1 MYSLLV
7 SSFIRV
13 YLNICFMSQSPSLCK
28 ELPYLSIRYLVRL
41 QIYFILIII
50 IIITTTTNVIII
62 ITCFSEPHL
71 WQMIV
76 PRLGV
81 KAELKLPAY
90 TTARAMPDLSCIHD
104 LHHSLQQCGILNP
117 TNEARN
123 QTPSSWIP
131 VGFLTC

>member
-28 ELPYLSIRYLVRL
+28 EFPYLGIRYLVKL
-41 QIYFILIII
+41 QIYFILII

-62 ITCFSEPHL
+62 IICFSEPHL

-90 TTARAMPDLSCIHD
+90 TQPE
-104 LHHSLQQCGILNP
+104 QCQI
-117 TNEARN
+117 
-123 QTPSSWIP
+123 
-131 VGFLTC
+131 

>member
-50 IIITTTTNVIII
+50 IIITTTNVIII
-62 ITCFSEPHL
+62 IICFSEPHL

-90 TTARAMPDLSCIHD
+90 TQPE
-104 LHHSLQQCGILNP
+104 QCQI
-117 TNEARN
+117 
-123 QTPSSWIP
+123 
-131 VGFLTC
+131 

>member
-50 IIITTTTNVIII
+50 IITTTTNVIII
-62 ITCFSEPHL
+62 IIIITCFSEPLL
-71 WQMIV
+71 WHMIV

-81 KAELKLPAY
+81 
-90 TTARAMPDLSCIHD
+90 I
-104 LHHSLQQCGILNP
+104 HHSQP
-117 TNEARN
+117 T
-123 QTPSSWIP
+123 P
-131 VGFLTC
+131 